1 MNITIEERMQN
12 INDEL
17 KALMEELE
25 VELLP
30 KYLSPEQQKMVLK
43 AFMKDITD
51 EVEE

>member
-1 MNITIEERMQN
+1 MTVTIEERMQN

-30 KYLSPEQQKMVLK
+30 KYLSPEQQKRVLK
-43 AFMKDITD
+43 AFMKGVD
-51 EVEE
+51 END